1 MSFTRSDRD
10 LGGRVLRGAAFLAG
24 ARLFVRFFSL
34 INLVVL
40 TRLLAPADFGIAA
53 LAVTA
58 IGFLQ
63 AFSDVK
69 VNNALIAFDDLGQ
82 SHLDTAYTL
91 GLIRGLVLA
100 GLLLGGAG
108 PIARFMD
115 APALEPVL
123 EVMSVILLIDGIKN
137 PAFLVYERNVDFSKE
152 FRRQT
157 LATLVASLAG
167 IAAAFYFRSYWA
179 IVVSSVIERVLQLA
193 LSYWRIPYRP
203 KFGLAAW
210 RSFLGFSGW
219 LMLQGMLTQLA
230 SMATRVLIGKFLGT
244 EAVGIFVVARQLAE
258 LPTHELL
265 APLRRVL
272 FPALSSIKHDKPRL
286 RAAYRNAQATIFG
299 LALPISLG
307 MTFYAREIILV
318 LFGAKWLPAAIPLE
332 ILAPAL
338 AIGTLGA
345 ATTSLAM
352 ALGEVRGLFVRA
364 AIELAIAY
372 PAIYVG
378 IEVAG
383 LAGAAL
389 GVAVY
394 MLATTAMN
402 LLFVGRMIG
411 QRLLA
416 PLGASYRSVI
426 SAAAMIG
433 GLALVSP
440 PFDAARSTGAQL
452 AQLVALVAL
461 GASVYAAFHYAL
473 WRLAGRPM
481 GFEENLLHYSGR
493 LARRLTRRR
502 T

>member
-1 MSFTRSDRD
+1 
-10 LGGRVLRGAAFLAG
+10 
-24 ARLFVRFFSL
+24 
-34 INLVVL
+34 
-40 TRLLAPADFGIAA
+40 
-53 LAVTA
+53 
-58 IGFLQ
+58 
-63 AFSDVK
+63 
-69 VNNALIAFDDLGQ
+69 
-82 SHLDTAYTL
+82 
-91 GLIRGLVLA
+91 
-100 GLLLGGAG
+100 
-108 PIARFMD
+108 
-115 APALEPVL
+115 
-123 EVMSVILLIDGIKN
+123 
-137 PAFLVYERNVDFSKE
+137 
-152 FRRQT
+152 
-157 LATLVASLAG
+157 
-167 IAAAFYFRSYWA
+167 
-179 IVVSSVIERVLQLA
+179 
-193 LSYWRIPYRP
+193 
-203 KFGLAAW
+203 
-210 RSFLGFSGW
+210 
-219 LMLQGMLTQLA
+219 
-230 SMATRVLIGKFLGT
+230 
-244 EAVGIFVVARQLAE
+244 
-258 LPTHELL
+258 
-265 APLRRVL
+265 VL

-416 PLGASYRSVI
+416 PLGASYRSVT

-433 GLALVSP
+433 SLALVSP

-473 WRLAGRPM
+473 WRLAGRPT